1 MIAGIDH
8 INIVTKDI
16 NKSVKFYTKHFNFK
30 ETGRKRLSGN
40 WIENLTGLENID
52 AEVAFLINDASD
64 VKIEIL
70 KYFSPEGNPL
80 TSNSLPNTP
89 GLRHIAFKTDC
100 FDKLIKSLQN
110 SNVKFAG
117 EVEKVPQPTGRYK
130 SKICYFYD
138 PDGTLLEITGHS

>member
-16 NKSVKFYTKHFNFK
+16 NQSVEFYTKHFNFK
-30 ETGRKRLSGN
+30 ETGRKKLSGK
-40 WIENLTGLENID
+40 WIENLTGLENIY
-52 AEVAFLINDASD
+52 AEVAFLVNDASD

-70 KYFSPEGNPL
+70 KYFSPEGKTL

-89 GLRHIAFKTDC
+89 GLRHIAFKTDN
-100 FDKLIKSLQN
+100 FDKLIKNLQN

-117 EVEKVPQPTGRYK
+117 KVEKVPDPTDEYK
-130 SKICYFYD
+130 IKICYFFD
-138 PDGTLLEITGHS
+138 PDGTLVEITGHS